1 MIAETLLFENCTAG
15 QAPAVTTYLIDHF
28 KICRHIIVVTQ
39 IGLNP
44 YYVVLHNYVR
54 I

>member
-1 MIAETLLFENCTAG
+1 MIVETYYCLKTVQRG
-15 QAPAVTTYLIDHF
+15 KPTYLIDHF